1 MVRRRLPS
9 RSRPSVGVTVVAL
22 AALSA
27 GGCSWAFVNGPP
39 PDHQHLPYIDCTSSN
54 ALPTLDVII
63 SAIGALDAVGML
75 ADGTGGSSAS
85 ANKAQI
91 GLLVGEAAAFG
102 TSAFYGYRKTAACRA
117 AETEALTR
125 AGMQVGFPLP
135 AAPVTRPP
143 YDPWIAHAPSPP
155 RAWEPPPAP
164 KPPAPPPFDSSG
176 DADPDGGADA
186 EPAR

>member
-1 MVRRRLPS
+1 MPS
-9 RSRPSVGVTVVAL
+9 RLSVGVAVLAL

-39 PDHQHLPYIDCTSSN
+39 PGYQHLPYVDCTSSN

-75 ADGTGGSSAS
+75 ADGTGGSSS
-85 ANKAQI
+85 GKAEI

-102 TSAFYGYRKTAACRA
+102 ASAVYGSRKTAACRA
-117 AETEALTR
+117 AEAEALTR
-125 AGMQVGFPLP
+125 AGLQVGFPLP

-143 YDPWIAHAPSPP
+143 YDPWIARPP
-155 RAWEPPPAP
+155 AGPGVWEPPAA
-164 KPPAPPPFDSSG
+164 KPPAPPPA
-176 DADPDGGADA
+176 DASDGEDPDGGTDA
-186 EPAR
+186 EAAP